1 MSHNNLK
8 VSGQSPDVSGNYN
21 VILSNLSN
29 VTASD
34 TDNNILK
41 FDGSNW
47 IAALLAQSYLSS
59 GTAAGWST
67 YNNPGGGTSYS
78 VNGSSVDSYRTHNV
92 NNWSGRNSTAY
103 FENGNIT
110 LNRTTHAGVV
120 PTQTRFSR
128 VELNAN
134 GKYLLIATT
143 KVHMT
148 SSSSYI
154 EWQWLDLNTDDK
166 LSPRWR
172 QYGRSG
178 GFSQG
183 YCIGYVSV
191 TNSSRVCD
199 IRCIAKTGGS
209 DAATLHA
216 DIIGAIQIG

>member
-8 VSGQSPDVSGNYN
+8 ISGQSPDVSGNYN
-21 VILSNLSN
+21 VSLSNLSN

-34 TDNNILK
+34 TDDNILK

-47 IAALLAQSYLSS
+47 IQVALLAQSYLSS

-67 YNNPGGGTSYS
+67 YGSAGSSYS
-78 VNGSSVDSYRTHNV
+78 VNGSGVDSYRTHNT
-92 NNWSGRNSTAY
+92 NNWSERNSASY

-110 LNRTTHAGVV
+110 LNRGSHAGSI

-143 KVHMT
+143 KVYLT
-148 SSSSYI
+148 SSSNYI
-154 EWQWLDLNTDDK
+154 EWQWLDLSTDDK
-166 LSPRWR
+166 LSPKWR

-178 GFSQG
+178 GLSQG
-183 YCIGYVSV
+183 YCIGYASV
-191 TNSSRVCD
+191 TNNSRVCD
-199 IRCIAKTGGS
+199 IRCVARTGGS
-209 DAATLHA
+209 DGATSKA